1 MKNTK
6 IKITY
11 CKADPMLNPKNRKE
25 YIIPTSKCN
34 YQYPKDFADY
44 HTQKV
49 HSVYLNGEQI
59 DYVQSTRGQGVVS
72 NFPAQHELLEMN
84 ADMKLYAQYHTG
96 FKPIMK

>member
-25 YIIPTSKCN
+25 YIITSSKCN
-34 YQYPKDFADY
+34 YQYPKDYADY
-44 HTQKV
+44 HNMVDGK
-49 HSVYLNGEQI
+49 
-59 DYVQSTRGQGVVS
+59 YVANDVVS